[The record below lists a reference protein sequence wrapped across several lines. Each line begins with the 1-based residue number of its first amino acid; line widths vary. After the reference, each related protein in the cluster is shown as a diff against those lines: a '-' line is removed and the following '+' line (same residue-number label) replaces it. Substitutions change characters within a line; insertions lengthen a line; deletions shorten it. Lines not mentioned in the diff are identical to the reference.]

1 MTTSDGAF
9 YRAAVPSGESTGMF
23 LNQIFFFF
31 FFFFFFVVVVVVVVI
46 DISLRLVILN
56 LSGEMNYE
64 DNNFHLCC

>member
-9 YRAAVPSGESTGMF
+9 YRAAVPSGASTGMF

-31 FFFFFFVVVVVVVVI
+31 SFFFFFVVVVVVI

>member
-9 YRAAVPSGESTGMF
+9 YRAAVPSGASIGMF

-31 FFFFFFVVVVVVVVI
+31 FFFVVVI

-56 LSGEMNYE
+56 LRGEMNYE

>member
-9 YRAAVPSGESTGMF
+9 YRANVPSGESTGIF
-23 LNQIFFFF
+23 PNQIFFFF
-31 FFFFFFVVVVVVVVI
+31 FSFFFVI

-56 LSGEMNYE
+56 LSGEMNYG

>member
-1 MTTSDGAF
+1 MALFIELLFQVVNPLVCSLIK
-9 YRAAVPSGESTGMF
+9 SSS
-23 LNQIFFFF
+23 FFFF
-31 FFFFFFVVVVVVVVI
+31 FFFFVVVVVVVVVI

>member
-1 MTTSDGAF
+1 MTTSNGAF
-9 YRAAVPSGESTGMF
+9 YRAAVPSGASIGMF

-31 FFFFFFVVVVVVVVI
+31 FVVVVI

-56 LSGEMNYE
+56 LSGEMNYG